1 MRFRMRL
8 RAALTAILLTAA
20 ATAAQAVESGAGTP
34 RFRPSEWTQIAR
46 TDPRYLSFN
55 IEMAA
60 ITGGEFWAPY
70 DDPQRRRYAPRA
82 PADLT
87 DQRLLRLARGLS
99 PAIVRV
105 SGTWANSTYVALPGE
120 TLGTPPP

>member
-8 RAALTAILLTAA
+8 PLRAALAAILSIAA
-20 ATAAQAVESGAGTP
+20 AITAQAVESGADTP
-34 RFRPSEWTQIAR
+34 TFRPSEWTRIAR
-46 TDPRYLSFN
+46 IDPRYLSFN

-82 PADLT
+82 PADLG
-87 DQRLLRLARGLS
+87 D
-99 PAIVRV
+99 
-105 SGTWANSTYVALPGE
+105 
-120 TLGTPPP
+120 